1 MSRITAALCL
11 LASLSLPLVSHAGD
25 DGPEAWPKVVKL
37 GVIPTE
43 GGADSKLRF
52 QPLRAHLE
60 KRLGIKVEV
69 ISAGDYSG
77 VITAMAH
84 NHIQFAFFGP
94 KSYTEAAERA
104 NAEVLAMELDEKGNP
119 GYTPIVIARKGAG
132 IKTLD
137 DAKGKTFAF
146 TDPNSTSGCLV
157 PTILFSR
164 DLKIDP
170 KTYFRQV
177 SFSGSHGASI
187 LAVKNGNI
195 DVAATNDID
204 LGRMI
209 DKGAVAKDDILIIH
223 RGSPLPGAAMA
234 CRKDLPA
241 SLKMAYLGALLT
253 VRHDPETMGKL
264 KNGGY
269 ALAKESDYDI
279 VRYLKHLKRKLER
292 GK

>member
-1 MSRITAALCL
+1 MTRRLIALCL
-11 LASLSLPLVSHAGD
+11 ALASLIPACLHADG

-52 QPLRAHLE
+52 EPLRDHLQAC
-60 KRLGIKVEV
+60 LGVKVEV
-69 ISAGDYSG
+69 FSAGDYSG

-84 NHIQFAFFGP
+84 NHIDFAFYGP

-119 GYTPIVIARKGAG
+119 GYTPIIIARKGAG
-132 IKTLD
+132 IDKLD
-137 DAKGKTFAF
+137 QAKGKTFAF

-157 PTILFSR
+157 PSILFSR

-170 KTYFRQV
+170 QTFFREV

-209 DKGAVAKDDILIIH
+209 EKGAVAKDDLVIIH
-223 RGSPLPGAAMA
+223 RGNPLPGAAMA

-253 VRHDPETMGKL
+253 VNHHPETLAKL

-269 ALAKESDYDI
+269 AVARDSDYDI
-279 VRYLKHLKRKLER
+279 VRYLKHLKRKLEK
-292 GK
+292 GE